1 MKKGLLLSIALLLVA
16 LLIFASQWQGQS
28 LLSQLLGTS
37 PSTDEVIVKDDIGHC
52 KSFSEAAANQCL
64 MQLAINENDTSIC
77 DEITKSTEI
86 TECRRE
92 VELNNA

>member
-1 MKKGLLLSIALLLVA
+1 MKKGLLLSLALLLVA

-37 PSTDEVIVKDDIGHC
+37 STSQQAIVKDDIAHC

-64 MQLAINENDTSIC
+64 MQLAINENDNSIC
-77 DEITKSTEI
+77 DEISKATEQV
-86 TECRRE
+86 ECRRE
-92 VELNNA
+92 VELNNL